1 MILNC
6 RAGISIQQTRNP
18 ISEADLKERNPFRG
32 FDRSVWEP
40 DGFSELVSGMNALNC
55 RIVADAQATTAAGY
69 VVLAPTRHKE
79 VALQSTLQG
88 FRDACGDRGV
98 MVCPDDLAYYLAKI
112 AQITAC
118 LGEVGHA

>member
-1 MILNC
+1 VFL
-6 RAGISIQQTRNP
+6 SF
-18 ISEADLKERNPFRG
+18 EYER
-32 FDRSVWEP
+32 WEP
-40 DGFSELVSGMNALNC
+40 DRLSKLVSEMNTLNC
-55 RIVADAQATTAAGY
+55 RIVADALASTAAGY
-69 VVLAPTRHKE
+69 VVLAPTRYKE

-98 MVCPDDLAYYLAKI
+98 MVCPDDLAYYLAVVEAQV